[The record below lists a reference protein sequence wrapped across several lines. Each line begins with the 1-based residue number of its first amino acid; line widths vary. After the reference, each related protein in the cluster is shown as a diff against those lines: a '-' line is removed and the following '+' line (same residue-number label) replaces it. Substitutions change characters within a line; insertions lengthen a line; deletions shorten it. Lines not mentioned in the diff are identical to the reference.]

1 MKNIWHTLKQYYIRL
16 IIFKSKLSLFK
27 ILWKDQPWDHWYI
40 YKLEREKLAH
50 IKWFFESKYADTIH
64 NRDIRELDTC
74 VSLLDIFLEDKKPE
88 RINFHNYKRFIPK
101 CCHGLLD
108 FFKEY
113 PEELYKLKALYLY
126 HKIRNKYT
134 LNWWD

>member
-1 MKNIWHTLKQYYIRL
+1 MKTIWQTLKQYYVRL

-27 ILWKDQPWDHWYI
+27 ILWKDQPWDYWYI

-50 IKWFFESKYADTIH
+50 VKWFFESKYTDTIH
-64 NRDIRELDTC
+64 NHDIHELDIC
-74 VSLLDIFLEDKKPE
+74 ISLLDIFLEGKKPE
-88 RINFHNYKRFIPK
+88 HINFHNYKRFIPK
-101 CCHGLLD
+101 CSHGLLD

-126 HKIRNKYT
+126 HKIRNKRT